1 MGCEHTRL
9 TFSIDCSAEIK
20 FWETGRY
27 TSPQI
32 FSGLFISSSRV
43 WVTAPS
49 IEFST
54 GTTPCSTSP
63 RSTLA
68 KTSATVVWGSSSM
81 LVPNERRAASC
92 VNVASGPR

>member
-1 MGCEHTRL
+1 M
-9 TFSIDCSAEIK
+9 
-20 FWETGRY
+20 
-27 TSPQI
+27 
-32 FSGLFISSSRV
+32 SSSRV

-54 GTTPCSTSP
+54 GTTPCSASP

-81 LVPNERRAASC
+81 LDPKVRNAASC